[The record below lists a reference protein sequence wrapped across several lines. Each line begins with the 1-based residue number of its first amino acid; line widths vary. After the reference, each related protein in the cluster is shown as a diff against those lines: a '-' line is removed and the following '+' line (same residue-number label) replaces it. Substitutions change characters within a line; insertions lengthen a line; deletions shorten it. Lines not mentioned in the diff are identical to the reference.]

1 MAPGLPPSSIPA
13 VPIPPTALCPL
24 DPLVGHA
31 RPGAGDGHFWDYWGV
46 LLRHRWT
53 VVLVFLG
60 ALLTA
65 AVWSLTSRPL
75 FTATTV
81 LRIDREEPR
90 VLKFE
95 QVVREEPGE
104 PAQTQLQTY
113 LRLLQSRALAH
124 RVIALLDLGRQP
136 EFQGLD
142 RQPGALTDA
151 FFERVQVEPVRS
163 SRLVKVSFQSRSPE
177 LAASVANGVA
187 DAFIAQQLDHKL
199 EATRHASAFLTT
211 QIEEAR
217 RALESAEGEL
227 SRFRDDN
234 EILFVGG
241 ARTGDRAGERESL
254 VGQQLVTL
262 SDALMKA
269 RAERVAKESLL
280 AQAQRADADSLPAVL
295 QNSLITHL
303 KQEAA
308 TLEGKYRELSLTFKP
323 EYPRAHRL
331 AENIAQIRRQL
342 RQEIGRV
349 VGAIRNEYGAALK
362 NETELRKLVDDQ
374 QARARKLDG
383 QMARYNLLRREADTN
398 RELYATLSAR
408 LKETRISG
416 ALLTSNV
423 SVVDRAEIP
432 LTPTRPRTALNLL
445 VGGLVGLL
453 GGVAVAFVFQ
463 YLDTSIRDPREVE
476 AVLRVPTLGLVPAQ
490 GTLARHG
497 FDREPTGPFALV
509 AHHSTG
515 SVLAEAFRGVR
526 TSVVYATPD
535 HPPKTFLVTSLQQQD
550 GKTSVSTNC
559 AISLAQLGEGD
570 VLLIDADMRHPN
582 LHEILGVPQ
591 VPGLSDVLAGGVRVE
606 EVVRPTKIPGLY
618 VVPAGPVPINPTE
631 LLASRRLGQ
640 ALASLESRFAHI
652 VFDTPPMLGISDTLV
667 LAPRVEGVVLVLRH
681 GRSGRSSAQR
691 AVQMLGSIRARILG
705 VVLNQVDVGTVR
717 DEGYGYGY
725 YHRDGDGP
733 AAPTGAG
740 GRAEG
745 NRSEAGS
752 GHSRDVR

>member
-1 MAPGLPPSSIPA
+1 MASGLPPSSIPA
-13 VPIPPTALCPL
+13 LPVPPAALCPL

-31 RPGAGDGHFWDYWGV
+31 RPGAGDVHFWDYWSV

-60 ALLTA
+60 ALFTA
-65 AVWSLTSRPL
+65 AVWSLTSRPV
-75 FTATTV
+75 FTATAI

-90 VLKFE
+90 ILKFE
-95 QVVREEPGE
+95 QVVRDDAQSE

-124 RVIALLDLGRQP
+124 RVVTLLDLGRQP

-142 RQPGALTDA
+142 GQRGALIDTFAD
-151 FFERVQVEPVRS
+151 RLQVEPVRS
-163 SRLVKVSFQSRSPE
+163 SRLVRVSFQSRSPE

-199 EATRHASAFLTT
+199 ESTRQASTFLAT
-211 QIEEAR
+211 QVEETR
-217 RALESAEGEL
+217 RALEAAEGEL
-227 SRFRDDN
+227 SRFREDN

-241 ARTGDRAGERESL
+241 GRAGDRAGERESL

-269 RAERVAKESLL
+269 KAERVAKESLL

-303 KQEAA
+303 KQEVA

-349 VGAIRNEYGAALK
+349 VEAIRNEYGAALK

-374 QARARKLDG
+374 QARARRLDG
-383 QMARYNLLRREADTN
+383 QMARYNFLRREADTS
-398 RELYATLSAR
+398 RELFATLSAR

-416 ALLTSNV
+416 ALLASNV
-423 SVVDRAEIP
+423 SIVDRAEIP

-445 VGGLVGLL
+445 LGGLVGLL

-476 AVLRVPTLGLVPAQ
+476 AVLHVPTLGLVPAQ
-490 GTLARHG
+490 GALSRHG
-497 FDREPTGPFALV
+497 IDQGPAGPFALV

-570 VLLIDADMRHPN
+570 VLLVDADMRHPN
-582 LHEILGVPQ
+582 LHEILAVPQ

-606 EVVRPTKIPGLY
+606 EVVRSTRIPGLY
-618 VVPAGPVPINPTE
+618 VIPAGPVPINPTE

-640 ALASLESRFAHI
+640 ALTSLESRFAHI
-652 VFDTPPMLGISDTLV
+652 VFDTPPMMGISDTLV

-691 AVQMLGSIRARILG
+691 AIQMLGSIRARILG

-717 DEGYGYGY
+717 GEGYGYY
-725 YHRDGDGP
+725 YRDADGP

-740 GRAEG
+740 RHAEG
-745 NRSEAGS
+745 DRPGRGL
-752 GHSRDVR
+752 GHSRDVL